1 MSTRDIAYSIFNR
14 LSEKQLEGFI
24 ALFSDASSIKPGN
37 DFSESDIKK
46 GMAAFNRLQ
55 GMIKEIPDL
64 DYDKEIS
71 EYWEE
76 KSNEYFS

>member
-1 MSTRDIAYSIFNR
+1 MSTRDIAYSIFNQ

-24 ALFSDASSIKPGN
+24 ALFSDASSIKSGN

-64 DYDKEIS
+64 DYDKEIA

>member
-24 ALFSDASSIKPGN
+24 ALFSDASSIKSSN

-46 GMAAFNRLQ
+46 GMTAFNRLQ
-55 GMIKEIPDL
+55 RMIKEIPDL

-71 EYWEE
+71 EYREE